1 MGFFRAINNLLYMA
15 KLQKNKKTSFPKMQ
29 LNLTSQFQ
37 ELLVL
42 NIKHDYFSSGEFP
55 KLKLRPAEG
64 TTEALQGNGL
74 QCRFLSSGL
83 MLGYIYSDSFT
94 PIKAISAPVKLSFF
108 LEIEDVN
115 FMNYTE
121 LPFEF
126 EEDKIFYFHNKEL
139 EKESTENRNL
149 SADKYVSTEDKIE
162 ISSSIINYDFEEE
175 QYGTE
180 VQVIDASEEVVYEQI
195 LEDGAVS
202 CEISLLGMPEGKY
215 SFLIDG
221 LEEKTF
227 FLYNGLKSVY
237 GVVDIIIDKND
248 FGDYAFF
255 EDNGDLIRQ
264 HYNIHFAARQLRWQ
278 YILIETGLEQM
289 HDDHE
294 VYDTGKGKDYTPIN
308 FQAGEETKLESGK
321 TIHVIWSEDTIQF
334 KQKPNQKFK
343 LKTKRGKMGME
354 WIVDLP
360 CASALNNL
368 KVNLNDKSEVYS
380 EIIVYL

>member
-1 MGFFRAINNLLYMA
+1 MA
-15 KLQKNKKTSFPKMQ
+15 KLQKNKKTGFPKMQ

-83 MLGYIYSDSFT
+83 MLGYIYSDTFT

-108 LEIEDVN
+108 LEIEDAN
-115 FMNYTE
+115 FMNYTD

-139 EKESTENRNL
+139 EKESTENKNM
-149 SADKYVSTEDKIE
+149 STDQYVSAEDKIE
-162 ISSSIINYDFEEE
+162 ISSSIINYSFEDE

-180 VQVIDASEEVVYEQI
+180 VQVVDASEEVVYEQI

-202 CEISLLGMPEGKY
+202 CEISLLGVPEGKY
-215 SFLIDG
+215 SILIDG

-227 FLYNGLKSVY
+227 FLYNGLKSVF
-237 GVVDIIIDKND
+237 GAVDIIIDKDD

-264 HYNIHFAARQLRWQ
+264 QYNIHFAARQLRWQ
-278 YILIETGLEQM
+278 YMLIETGLEQM

-294 VYDTGKGKDYTPIN
+294 AYDSGKGKSYTPII
-308 FQAGEETKLESGK
+308 FQDAEEAQLESGK
-321 TIHVIWSEDTIQF
+321 TIHLIWSEDTILF
-334 KQKPNQKFK
+334 KQKQNQKFK
-343 LKTKRGKMGME
+343 LKTKRGKSGVE
-354 WIVDLP
+354 WILDLP